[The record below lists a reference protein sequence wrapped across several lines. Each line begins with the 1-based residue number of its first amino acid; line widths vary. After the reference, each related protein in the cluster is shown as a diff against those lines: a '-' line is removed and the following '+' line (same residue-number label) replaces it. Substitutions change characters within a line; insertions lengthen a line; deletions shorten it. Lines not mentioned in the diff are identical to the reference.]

1 MNKSQNFSDVDNKEK
16 ITLKRKISSQTAAD
30 QFSESQ
36 ASVQRLMKEET
47 EEREHAAFELERERK
62 KAVKKKPRLSPSQDQ
77 DALVTACEEGNA
89 AEVRRLLN
97 KGAGANTLNSKGI
110 HPLGAAVWGMNPEV
124 VDTLLGE
131 MKEES
136 SLTWEECEAHNIGH
150 YKEVFMFNEFAPQTF
165 KDWNELLLK
174 MNGSPFLAGL
184 HLAEARKACG
194 YSYAPA
200 WANFRSRIERECAD
214 RWSRMPYQE
223 QKHGIT
229 IANTREKLS
238 GLRAELEQRIH
249 HAAVRARHNEIHRTL
264 TEAFVS
270 TPLITLVQEY
280 DNDFRSSIR

>member
-1 MNKSQNFSDVDNKEK
+1 M
-16 ITLKRKISSQTAAD
+16 
-30 QFSESQ
+30 
-36 ASVQRLMKEET
+36 
-47 EEREHAAFELERERK
+47 
-62 KAVKKKPRLSPSQDQ
+62 KKKPRLSPSQDQ

-97 KGAGANTLNSKGI
+97 KGVGANTLNSKGI

-184 HLAEARKACG
+184 HLAEARKVWNEWGHTSSWRKFCSWMSKDCDKP
-194 YSYAPA
+194 YYNTTTVTPA
-200 WANFRSRIERECAD
+200 SATAIRCTGEELNR
-214 RWSRMPYQE
+214 
-223 QKHGIT
+223 
-229 IANTREKLS
+229 
-238 GLRAELEQRIH
+238 LR
-249 HAAVRARHNEIHRTL
+249 
-264 TEAFVS
+264 
-270 TPLITLVQEY
+270 ITLRDAVSLQASARAY
-280 DNDFRSSIR
+280 PRA